1 MQQIVRMMYFSRFQC
16 GVVTL
21 PSAMSHS
28 VWKKLFDAGQRWHH
42 SHIGSEMPHQYHA
55 VVCLLTNL
63 KTGCAFMILKARIP
77 WIWFAAGYCGSWRL
91 LWFRQCNPPF
101 DLVASFALDMLHHLT
116 PCYTMLH
123 QCWSVELCGPSFG
136 CCTIHSISLNFSSTY
151 NW

>member
-28 VWKKLFDAGQRWHH
+28 VWKKVVWRWPALASFTHWIRDAASVSRCGLSFNQLEDW
-42 SHIGSEMPHQYHA
+42 
-55 VVCLLTNL
+55 VCFHDLESKDTLN
-63 KTGCAFMILKARIP
+63 MI
-77 WIWFAAGYCGSWRL
+77 CCRL
-91 LWFRQCNPPF
+91 LWIM
-101 DLVASFALDMLHHLT
+101 ALALIQAVQPTIWPCSILCTGHAT
-116 PCYTMLH
+116 PSYTMLH